1 MDKAPYGE
9 GDGIPC
15 GVCREFFMQLNEKNE
30 ERNPLTVNGKPVII
44 GNGNIFCAASMF
56 FTIVPVF
63 MIAGATTGF

>member
-30 ERNPLTVNGKPVII
+30 DMEIMTDFKKRETVILKEITPFWWGKECYK
-44 GNGNIFCAASMF
+44 NAKKDS
-56 FTIVPVF
+56 
-63 MIAGATTGF
+63 

>member
-15 GVCREFFMQLNEKNE
+15 VACIEFFMQLNEKNE
-30 ERNPLTVNGKPVII
+30 ERNTLTVNGKSVII

>member
-30 ERNPLTVNGKPVII
+30 DMEIMTDFKKGRL
-44 GNGNIFCAASMF
+44 
-56 FTIVPVF
+56 
-63 MIAGATTGF
+63 